1 MIDIHSH
8 LLYGIDDGSR
18 SIVESAYII
27 KSLSEIGYTD
37 IILTPHFIN
46 GSSYMSTREN
56 NLDLL
61 DRLKVE
67 LIKHQIPVNLY
78 LGNEIYIDS
87 DIIKLFKEGIISSLN
102 DSKYLLIELPM
113 SGENEIYYDVF
124 LDLINM
130 GYKVV
135 LAHPV
140 AYVHEDNLTDEDIL
154 EIVND
159 MKPDGL
165 EANYLY
171 VDRYDK
177 KFNETE
183 KWNEFA
189 KKHNLFVTVGSDFH
203 NKDGLRP
210 EIGFIN
216 TDFVLAEEVIEEI
229 IRNITFK
236 EILRRY

>member
-67 LIKHQIPVNLY
+67 LVKHQIPVNLY

-87 DIIKLFKEGIISSLN
+87 

-135 LAHPV
+135 LAHPERYISFQKDFNKV
-140 AYVHEDNLTDEDIL
+140 YELKEIGVLFQCNVGSILGDYGSHAKKTIKRLLKEHLITFMGTDIHHKKE
-154 EIVND
+154 
-159 MKPDGL
+159 
-165 EANYLY
+165 NYNFAEKAK
-171 VDRYDK
+171 K
-177 KFNETE
+177 KFSKYLTE
-183 KWNEFA
+183 DEINDIFENNARK
-189 KKHNLFVTVGSDFH
+189 LL
-203 NKDGLRP
+203 NK
-210 EIGFIN
+210 
-216 TDFVLAEEVIEEI
+216 
-229 IRNITFK
+229 
-236 EILRRY
+236 

>member
-46 GSSYMSTREN
+46 SSSYMSTREN

-67 LIKHQIPVNLY
+67 LVKHQIPVNLY

-135 LAHPV
+135 LAHPERYISFQKDFNKV
-140 AYVHEDNLTDEDIL
+140 YELKEIGVLFQCNVGSIL
-154 EIVND
+154 GD
-159 MKPDGL
+159 YGSH
-165 EANYLY
+165 
-171 VDRYDK
+171 
-177 KFNETE
+177 
-183 KWNEFA
+183 A
-189 KKHNLFVTVGSDFH
+189 KKTIKRLLKEHL
-203 NKDGLRP
+203 
-210 EIGFIN
+210 
-216 TDFVLAEEVIEEI
+216 
-229 IRNITFK
+229 ITFMGTDIHHKK
-236 EILRRY
+236 ENYNFAEKAKKRFSKYLTEDEINDIFENNARKLLNK

>member
-46 GSSYMSTREN
+46 SSSYMSTREN

-67 LIKHQIPVNLY
+67 LVKHQIPVNLY

-135 LAHPV
+135 LAHPERYISFQKDFNKV
-140 AYVHEDNLTDEDIL
+140 YELKEIGVLFQCNVGSILGDYGSHAKKTIKRLLKEHLITFMGTDIHHKKE
-154 EIVND
+154 
-159 MKPDGL
+159 
-165 EANYLY
+165 NYNFAEKAK
-171 VDRYDK
+171 K
-177 KFNETE
+177 KFSKYLTE
-183 KWNEFA
+183 DEINDIFENNARK
-189 KKHNLFVTVGSDFH
+189 LL
-203 NKDGLRP
+203 NK
-210 EIGFIN
+210 
-216 TDFVLAEEVIEEI
+216 
-229 IRNITFK
+229 
-236 EILRRY
+236 

>member
-27 KSLSEIGYTD
+27 KGLSEIGYTD

-67 LIKHQIPVNLY
+67 LVKHQIPVNLY

-130 GYKVV
+130 GYKVI
-135 LAHPV
+135 LAHP
-140 AYVHEDNLTDEDIL
+140 E
-154 EIVND
+154 
-159 MKPDGL
+159 
-165 EANYLY
+165 
-171 VDRYDK
+171 RYISFQKD
-177 KFNETE
+177 FNKIYELKE
-183 KWNEFA
+183 LGVLLQSNVGSVLGDYGRGA
-189 KKHNLFVTVGSDFH
+189 KKTIKRLLKENLITFMGTDIHH
-203 NKDGLRP
+203 NK
-210 EIGFIN
+210 EEY
-216 TDFVLAEEVIEEI
+216 TFVLKAKKKMGKYLTQKQINNIFENNAKVLLNDKIED
-229 IRNITFK
+229 
-236 EILRRY
+236 